1 MPPVYPMS
9 NITITIY
16 PCYIC
21 ISFFQIPVLFLFV
34 AYKENCLNKKKVTSR
49 KPPVTSHKE
58 SPTIPHP
65 KNPADITNNQQK
77 TAIGGS
83 VGAIVF
89 IAIIVVLSLCLRRK
103 GWCRRK
109 VAGAGRVLQRQASGT
124 VTAAGSVGMYYYRRV
139 DE

>member
-58 SPTIPHP
+58 SPTTPHP

-109 VAGAGRVLQRQASGT
+109 VAGAGRVLQDQ
-124 VTAAGSVGMYYYRRV
+124 
-139 DE
+139 